1 MAELTDNINYL
12 QPTGFKVILDRKYYS
27 NLTFFATS
35 FIHPSTQL
43 GAVPLGR
50 SRADVR
56 IPGDKLTFGEVQC
69 NIILDEDMTAF
80 AEMWDWM
87 QDIVNKNRMSSF
99 EASRIA
105 NQRTSECD
113 MSVIALNSKNNK
125 TKTITY
131 TDAIPTAL
139 GDVNFDTVSGDTFIT
154 VPMTFAFTTFKL
166 S

>member
-12 QPTGFKVILDRKYYS
+12 QPTGFKMVLDRKHYS

-35 FIHPSTQL
+35 FIHPSTNL

-56 IPGDKLTFGEVQC
+56 IIGDKLTFGEVQC
-69 NIILDEDMTAF
+69 NVLLDEDMNAF
-80 AEMWDWM
+80 SEVYNWM
-87 QDIVNKNRMSSF
+87 QDIVNNTRVSSF
-99 EASRIA
+99 DRTST
-105 NQRTSECD
+105 QRSSECD

-131 TDAIPTAL
+131 KDAIPTAL
-139 GDVNFDTVSGDTFIT
+139 GDINFDTVSGDTFIT
-154 VPMTFAFTTFKL
+154 VPMTFAFTTFEL